1 MANAATVDLFLTRL
15 GTASAPQDNWAL
27 TANVTT
33 AVQLAAVSVQISSTG
48 TGTFVIAQPASVI
61 DPFIP
66 TGFSFFSSAG
76 GNTRLGMGPGT
87 QGFMVQGPA
96 ENFLIGTFTGTG
108 PIQLLAGNALDGD
121 TAADQNFGALS
132 FTLTTRPY
140 APEPGAMVLLGI
152 GLGALSLVRRKSA

>member
-1 MANAATVDLFLTRL
+1 MTTVSNKGIAIKAGLVADYASWSSWRVQFSLEGRVQAMRKLIASVVATAALLISGMANAATVDLFLTRL

-66 TGFSFFSSAG
+66 TGFSFFSSASTNSP
-76 GNTRLGMGPGT
+76 NTSPSS
-87 QGFMVQGPA
+87 
-96 ENFLIGTFTGTG
+96 
-108 PIQLLAGNALDGD
+108 D
-121 TAADQNFGALS
+121 
-132 FTLTTRPY
+132 
-140 APEPGAMVLLGI
+140 
-152 GLGALSLVRRKSA
+152 